1 LSHSPNP
8 PFPTFLCRL
17 YHIKAAL
24 SARRWI
30 QYNYSIFSFLS
41 LSHAHTHTLSLSPS
55 LYAPEHNTHLLT
67 HPRDYKNLSTYQP
80 NTPKYLRRPLVLE
93 VEKAIM
99 LLSAAETFAFIIV
112 VVFSQ
117 ILVGLALIEIL
128 LELLVWGGAVGG
140 ELVERGVVF

>member
-1 LSHSPNP
+1 LSHSPNT

-41 LSHAHTHTLSLSPS
+41 LS

-67 HPRDYKNLSTYQP
+67 HPKDYKNLSTYQP